1 MFNKTCQ
8 KPSSSNAEGGRGSVR
23 SARASAAAA
32 VSAER
37 ESGPIFK
44 PTSSASPSEPCLES
58 GVGGTSS
65 ACRRKHE
72 VDALIL
78 ARLDERGQRRV
89 DHVALVLLRVF
100 VWRIFVR
107 IFGVFSASLDTDE
120 ATRAF

>member
-1 MFNKTCQ
+1 M
-8 KPSSSNAEGGRGSVR
+8 GG
-23 SARASAAAA
+23 
-32 VSAER
+32 
-37 ESGPIFK
+37 
-44 PTSSASPSEPCLES
+44 TSSAR
-58 GVGGTSS
+58 S

-72 VDALIL
+72 VDARIL